1 MGTELDLLQKDRR
14 QYLNNPLI
22 GYLNINIVRN
32 KIADLQIF
40 IQNMPLDY
48 LVLSQT
54 KLDESSP
61 NAQFNL
67 DGYEIRARQNR
78 DKNGVGLIVFEKGD
92 YL

>member
-1 MGTELDLLQKDRR
+1 
-14 QYLNNPLI
+14 
-22 GYLNINIVRN
+22 
-32 KIADLQIF
+32 
-40 IQNMPLDY
+40 MPLDY